1 MTPLARQRAF
11 QKKTPKSSACSDRTC
26 SACWNANR
34 ALVINFSFNWQPSSE
49 SVCGKKTGNST
60 PINPNS
66 TPRKSLSDMP
76 DTTQATETQARES
89 QPSPVTGKYLV
100 QLSDDFFF
108 KFLRMIVALVALF
121 YVVQLL
127 PKLSGVLTTLVAAI
141 LITAVLD
148 PIVSLVERSN
158 INRISAI
165 ILVYLLI
172 FLGLFVVVRTSWP
185 LISKQFTSLAHYF
198 ESMEADPSVSVFDI
212 SRLNLGKNIPFL
224 NLPAV
229 QEKITSNIESSLT
242 EFLRILFD
250 GVITVLSSVPY
261 LIIIA
266 FAVFFFLKDGW
277 KIKRALIQSMPNRYF
292 EMSLIIL
299 DKTTTQLSRYIRGQ
313 LIVSLAVGSLS
324 IIALTLLGVRYSVII
339 GAVAGIA
346 NMIPYFGPIAGAIP
360 AIIMG
365 FMDTGSVAM
374 VMAITGAFAAIQLT
388 ENVLISPY
396 VVARSVELHPLLII
410 IVILIGQ
417 ALMGIWGMLLAV
429 PVASILKVI
438 ISEIR
443 WGILNYR
450 LKDKELL

>member
-1 MTPLARQRAF
+1 
-11 QKKTPKSSACSDRTC
+11 
-26 SACWNANR
+26 
-34 ALVINFSFNWQPSSE
+34 
-49 SVCGKKTGNST
+49 
-60 PINPNS
+60 
-66 TPRKSLSDMP
+66 MP
-76 DTTQATETQARES
+76 DTTQATKARAGES
-89 QPSPVTGKYLV
+89 QPLPATGKYLV

-108 KFLRMIVALVALF
+108 KFLRMLVALF

-172 FLGLFVVVRTSWP
+172 FLGLSVVVRTSWP

-198 ESMEADPSVSVFDI
+198 ESMEADPSVSAFDI
-212 SRLNLGKNIPFL
+212 SRFNLGKSIPFL
-224 NLPAV
+224 NLPSV

-365 FMDTGSVAM
+365 FMDTGSFAM
-374 VMAITGAFAAIQLT
+374 VMAIAGAFAAIQLT

>member
-1 MTPLARQRAF
+1 
-11 QKKTPKSSACSDRTC
+11 
-26 SACWNANR
+26 
-34 ALVINFSFNWQPSSE
+34 
-49 SVCGKKTGNST
+49 
-60 PINPNS
+60 
-66 TPRKSLSDMP
+66 MP